1 MLRAGAVY
9 RFDASSG
16 ALLQVMT
23 SPSPHFSEDFGYAL
37 AVNDDHIVV
46 GAPVPADCLGA
57 RLAAA
62 AGMPI
67 VTDVTGLFAWA
78 RTGDTL
84 VITAGL
90 PLQTSGGTNVMRL
103 VKVEQRD

>member
-46 GAPVPADCLGA
+46 GAPVRSLGIPQGLSGAVYAFARSDGSFHGSRAPACSPA
-57 RLAAA
+57 SRSPVA
-62 AGMPI
+62 
-67 VTDVTGLFAWA
+67 
-78 RTGDTL
+78 
-84 VITAGL
+84 
-90 PLQTSGGTNVMRL
+90 
-103 VKVEQRD
+103 